1 MDYAVEAQRHRHM
14 AEEYRTMADVPAND
28 GLRVQ
33 YRSLAQAY
41 DRLAD
46 DEERAARNLNL
57 QKSRSVL
64 QTCRK
69 NSTATSHVGLRKRQ
83 G

>member
-1 MDYAVEAQRHRHM
+1 
-14 AEEYRTMADVPAND
+14 
-28 GLRVQ
+28 LRVQ

-46 DEERAARNLNL
+46 DEERAAGNLKL
-57 QKSRSVL
+57 HKSRAV
-64 QTCRK
+64 RK
-69 NSTATSHVGLRKRQ
+69 DETPKPHMRLRRRR